1 MLQFSTQFSI
11 LHEATLRM
19 IIFEAQSVPLK
30 IDSDDIIRVGNT
42 RVRLNTVIYAF
53 NQGYT
58 AEEVVSQYPV
68 LRLAD
73 VYAII
78 AYYLNHRDNVDAYL
92 RRSSDVAANRRA
104 EIEQKLEYQ
113 DFRARI
119 LARRQQQENQPTND

>member
-1 MLQFSTQFSI
+1 
-11 LHEATLRM
+11 M